1 METNRTKRLNEA
13 FNYLRYSGLISTQKD
28 LSDALG
34 SSPANIS
41 KALKGDERVLTDN
54 FLVRLSDAFSDI
66 SSAWLL
72 TGEGEML
79 SSEQPVQYDIDT
91 AQELMKRGVEL
102 IPMYSEPFRA
112 GNEGATFS
120 AHDAQVE
127 SYWAIPGIKAQQVIS
142 VTGDSMEPTI
152 LRGASVAIAP
162 MHFQADEPFAI
173 PFGEV
178 FAIVL
183 HDPDAPSDTVTSY
196 VKRLYRHP
204 SADKQQTHW
213 MAHSDNPRYEDFEIC
228 IANITSLW
236 RVLAGVHY
244 YA

>member
-1 METNRTKRLNEA
+1 MERLNEA
-13 FNYLRYSGLISTQKD
+13 FNYLRFKGVVSTQRD
-28 LSDALG
+28 VAVAMNSTP
-34 SSPANIS
+34 SNVSR
-41 KALKGDERVLTDN
+41 ALKGDDRVITDN
-54 FLVRLSDAFSDI
+54 FLVRFSETFSDI
-66 SSAWLL
+66 SATWLL

-79 SSEQPVQYDIDT
+79 SEQPVQYDIDT
-91 AQELMKRGVEL
+91 AAELRQRGVEL
-102 IPMYSEPFRA
+102 IPMYSEAFRA
-112 GNEGATFS
+112 GNDGATFS
-120 AHDAQVE
+120 ATDAQVE
-127 SYWAIPGIKAQQVIS
+127 SYWAIPGVKAQQVIS

-162 MHFQADEPFAI
+162 MHFQTDEPFAI

-183 HDPDAPSDTVTSY
+183 HDPDDPSDTVTSY

>member
-1 METNRTKRLNEA
+1 MSKSMKQSQFERLERAQGYIGKSYNAIARELELKTPQVFYDIKA
-13 FNYLRYSGLISTQKD
+13 GKSSVSYELARVLQEKFLISAT
-28 LSDALG
+28 
-34 SSPANIS
+34 
-41 KALKGDERVLTDN
+41 
-54 FLVRLSDAFSDI
+54 
-66 SSAWLL
+66 WLL

-79 SSEQPVQYDIDT
+79 SSEHPVQYDIDT

-120 AHDAQVE
+120 ASDAQVE

>member
-1 METNRTKRLNEA
+1 MSKVERLNEA
-13 FNYLRYSGLISTQKD
+13 YNYLKFKGIIGTQKD
-28 LSDALG
+28 VAVAMNSTQPNV
-34 SSPANIS
+34 SS
-41 KALKGDERVLTDN
+41 ALKGDEKVLTDN
-54 FLVRLSDAFSDI
+54 FLVRFSSAYEDI
-66 SSAWLL
+66 SSSWLL

-91 AQELMKRGVEL
+91 AAELIQRGVEL

-112 GNEGATFS
+112 GNVGATFS
-120 AHDAQVE
+120 APDAQVE

-162 MHFQADEPFAI
+162 MHFQLDEPFAI

-204 SADKQQTHW
+204 STDKQQTHW